1 MHGGPGSCC
10 SLNPAS
16 ARSHPGVP
24 PRVRGCCRGEPGRGS
39 FSHTRTL
46 CSEVLSFRSRR
57 QKENL
62 RLLTAG
68 IFCCSTLM
76 GPVWMS
82 PAVRLRTVRVKL
94 LTDRKSRNAL
104 TSQPLPLSAPRPGTS
119 ISYSPNR
126 KAEPREFTPRGS
138 NHTQSGKERA
148 WPRSPNCG
156 RGAADGRAD
165 RRTQDG
171 PSGAGRKPQPALT
184 HRPQRPAGPCGTLP
198 PLRWEGKQ

>member
-1 MHGGPGSCC
+1 MLQPEPRLRAVSPGSPTSRARLLSGGARERVLQSHTHPLLRGTLFPKPSTKRKPTSPYCWYILLFNSYGP
-10 SLNPAS
+10 SLDESSRVFEDGKGKTAHKQEE
-16 ARSHPGVP
+16 RER
-24 PRVRGCCRGEPGRGS
+24 PRV
-39 FSHTRTL
+39 
-46 CSEVLSFRSRR
+46 
-57 QKENL
+57 
-62 RLLTAG
+62 TAAA
-68 IFCCSTLM
+68 
-76 GPVWMS
+76 
-82 PAVRLRTVRVKL
+82 AVR
-94 LTDRKSRNAL
+94 A
-104 TSQPLPLSAPRPGTS
+104 GTS

-165 RRTQDG
+165 HRTQDG